1 MGRRFPHISLTQP
14 SPDRRRRLW
23 IRRPLPLD
31 LVMIR
36 LRIPIFKIAKSHIFL
51 CACTSAEVLE
61 PLEMARAIF
70 IARTFY
76 RPRIALR
83 PPNGGSREASKFA
96 VRCGTDGA
104 TQNNHREWACD
115 LGSSLLQNCRYYIS
129 CNQFYCDCFLWAIR
143 YCIDILLPKVDISL
157 TTWLL
162 IDTMKEQKILSK
174 CSPSL
179 LNLWSRYLLRSNATF
194 CRLCISAPKCSAH
207 H

>member
-1 MGRRFPHISLTQP
+1 
-14 SPDRRRRLW
+14 
-23 IRRPLPLD
+23 
-31 LVMIR
+31 
-36 LRIPIFKIAKSHIFL
+36 
-51 CACTSAEVLE
+51 
-61 PLEMARAIF
+61 MARAIF

-83 PPNGGSREASKFA
+83 PPNGGSCEASKFA

-104 TQNNHREWACD
+104 TQNNHREWAYD

-129 CNQFYCDCFLWAIR
+129 CNRIFIAIVFLWAIR
-143 YCIDILLPKVDISL
+143 CCIEILLPKVDIFR

-194 CRLCISAPKCSAH
+194 CCLCISAPECSAH